1 MPVIKVDD
9 LPMSVIAREFV
20 GDDHDGV
27 GITFLLVNAPPGSG
41 PALHKH
47 PYEEII
53 IVQEG
58 RGTFVLDGV
67 ESDVQAGEIVII
79 PAGAPHRFVNSGDGP
94 LRQIDIHVSSHFATE
109 WL

>member
-58 RGTFVLDGV
+58 RATFVLDGV

-79 PAGAPHRFVNSGDGP
+79 PAGAPHRFVNSGDGG